1 MVILLKFL
9 LMIYYIFKMPMQAL
23 NLILEIVLNLTN
35 FIHICQLGMYIIL
48 IKGMN
53 FNEDDM
59 VKKFIKQYKFL
70 ILYCFIILYA
80 IFVVFLFPLFIVVF
94 YN

>member
-1 MVILLKFL
+1 
-9 LMIYYIFKMPMQAL
+9 
-23 NLILEIVLNLTN
+23 
-35 FIHICQLGMYIIL
+35 MYIIL

-59 VKKFIKQYKFL
+59 VKKFMKQYKFL

>member
-1 MVILLKFL
+1 
-9 LMIYYIFKMPMQAL
+9 
-23 NLILEIVLNLTN
+23 
-35 FIHICQLGMYIIL
+35 
-48 IKGMN
+48 MN
-53 FNEDDM
+53 FNEYDM